1 MNKQDI
7 IRDLKAVCFDII
19 YSQVK
24 EVLND
29 ENSSIASDKLQ
40 KTITSV
46 DNLLSTLE
54 DNEVIE
60 NEDINLVKEETN
72 SESSE
77 INVEETP
84 MVSTDNTSIASID
97 NNDEITVE
105 TSEETP
111 SNNEL
116 NQDKEIDEP
125 EQNIEKKSI
134 SEEASTN
141 DIDNNQEEVNESE
154 SEENKSTIDYE
165 LEEYYRLTNNP
176 VKAIIVNVN
185 QLRKL
190 RESLTIQKERL
201 DFGVIA
207 VTSNINASIE
217 TKEPSIEELLE
228 QASRLYKE
236 GKILESEKL
245 YEQIRNMNQVA

>member
-1 MNKQDI
+1 MHT
-7 IRDLKAVCFDII
+7 
-19 YSQVK
+19 
-24 EVLND
+24 
-29 ENSSIASDKLQ
+29 SSITYDKLQ

-54 DNEVIE
+54 DNDDIE
-60 NEDINLVKEETN
+60 NEDINLVKEKTN
-72 SESSE
+72 SEETSTSS
-77 INVEETP
+77 I
-84 MVSTDNTSIASID
+84 DNTSISSDD
-97 NNDEITVE
+97 NSDEIKVE
-105 TSEETP
+105 TYQEDT
-111 SNNEL
+111 SNKEL
-116 NQDKEIDEP
+116 IQDKSVDET
-125 EQNIEKKSI
+125 EQNIEEKPI
-134 SEEASTN
+134 SEEISN
-141 DIDNNQEEVNESE
+141 NVIDNNQEEVNEPE
-154 SEENKSTIDYE
+154 NEEKKATIDYD

-207 VTSNINASIE
+207 VTSNINTSIE
-217 TKEPSIEELLE
+217 TKEPSIEKLLE

>member
-19 YSQVK
+19 YSQIK

-29 ENSSIASDKLQ
+29 EISSIASERLQ

-54 DNEVIE
+54 DNDDIQNE
-60 NEDINLVKEETN
+60 NVNLVKDETN
-72 SESSE
+72 YESSE
-77 INVEETP
+77 VNAVETP
-84 MVSTDNTSIASID
+84 STYDTSISTID
-97 NNDEITVE
+97 DNDEIKVE
-105 TSEETP
+105 ISEETS

-116 NQDKEIDEP
+116 IQDKVVDANN
-125 EQNIEKKSI
+125 QNIEESSI
-134 SEEASTN
+134 SEEVSVN
-141 DIDNNQEEVNESE
+141 DINNNQEENNETE
-154 SEENKSTIDYE
+154 IEENKTTIDYE

-190 RESLTIQKERL
+190 RESLIIQKEKL
-201 DFGVIA
+201 DFGIIA
-207 VTSNINASIE
+207 VTPNKNVDIE
-217 TKEPSIEELLE
+217 NKKPSIEELLE
-228 QASRLYKE
+228 EARRLYKE
-236 GKILESEKL
+236 GKLLESEKL
-245 YEQIRNMNQVA
+245 YEQIRNMNQGA

>member
-29 ENSSIASDKLQ
+29 ETSSTTLDKLQ

-54 DNEVIE
+54 DT
-60 NEDINLVKEETN
+60 NLVKEETN
-72 SESSE
+72 SEETSTSS
-77 INVEETP
+77 I
-84 MVSTDNTSIASID
+84 DNTSISSDD
-97 NNDEITVE
+97 NSDEIKVE
-105 TSEETP
+105 TYQEDT

-116 NQDKEIDEP
+116 VQDKTEDES
-125 EQNIEKKSI
+125 EQNIEEK
-134 SEEASTN
+134 EENSVPEEVN
-141 DIDNNQEEVNESE
+141 NNVVDNNQTEDKEPESKD
-154 SEENKSTIDYE
+154 NKSTIDYE

-207 VTSNINASIE
+207 VTPNTNASIE
-217 TKEPSIEELLE
+217 TKKPSIEELLE

>member
-29 ENSSIASDKLQ
+29 ETSSTTLDKLQ

-54 DNEVIE
+54 DT
-60 NEDINLVKEETN
+60 NLVKEETN
-72 SESSE
+72 SEETSTSS
-77 INVEETP
+77 I
-84 MVSTDNTSIASID
+84 DNTSISSDD
-97 NNDEITVE
+97 NSDEIKVE
-105 TSEETP
+105 TYQEDT

-116 NQDKEIDEP
+116 VQDKTEDES
-125 EQNIEKKSI
+125 EQNIEEK
-134 SEEASTN
+134 EENSVPEEVN
-141 DIDNNQEEVNESE
+141 NNVVDNNQEEDKEPESKD
-154 SEENKSTIDYE
+154 NKSTTDYE

-207 VTSNINASIE
+207 VTPNTNASIE

>member
-29 ENSSIASDKLQ
+29 ETSSITYDKLQ

-54 DNEVIE
+54 DNDDIE
-60 NEDINLVKEETN
+60 NEDINLVKEKTN
-72 SESSE
+72 SEETSTSS
-77 INVEETP
+77 I
-84 MVSTDNTSIASID
+84 DNTSISSDD
-97 NNDEITVE
+97 NSDEIKVE
-105 TSEETP
+105 TYQEDT
-111 SNNEL
+111 SNKEL
-116 NQDKEIDEP
+116 IQDKSVDET
-125 EQNIEKKSI
+125 EQNIEENYMP
-134 SEEASTN
+134 EEVSAN
-141 DIDNNQEEVNESE
+141 DINDNQEEAKEAE
-154 SEENKSTIDYE
+154 IEENKATIDYE

-207 VTSNINASIE
+207 VTSNINTSIE
-217 TKEPSIEELLE
+217 TKEVSIEELLE

-245 YEQIRNMNQVA
+245 YEQIRNMNQSA

>member
-29 ENSSIASDKLQ
+29 ETSSITYDKLQ

-54 DNEVIE
+54 DNDDIE
-60 NEDINLVKEETN
+60 NEDINLVKEKTN
-72 SESSE
+72 SEETSTSS
-77 INVEETP
+77 I
-84 MVSTDNTSIASID
+84 DNTSISID
-97 NNDEITVE
+97 DNSDEIKVE
-105 TSEETP
+105 TYQEDT
-111 SNNEL
+111 SNKEL
-116 NQDKEIDEP
+116 IQDKSVDET
-125 EQNIEKKSI
+125 EQNIEENYMP
-134 SEEASTN
+134 EEVSAN
-141 DIDNNQEEVNESE
+141 DISDNQEEAKEAE
-154 SEENKSTIDYE
+154 IEENKATIDYE

-207 VTSNINASIE
+207 VTSNINTSIE
-217 TKEPSIEELLE
+217 TKEVSIEELLE

-245 YEQIRNMNQVA
+245 YEQIRNMNQSA